1 MEKTRYVLDTLI
13 LSLSIMSHRIG
24 KQVII
29 QEHNKLGSW
38 SAKTLLLQLIHNMT
52 KCPYNNYK
60 KNIKKDAKVRS
71 CTNIILDKNLMTRTL
86 NWS

>member
-1 MEKTRYVLDTLI
+1 
-13 LSLSIMSHRIG
+13 MSHRIG

-60 KNIKKDAKVRS
+60 KNIKKDAEIFARCKSKVLYKYH
-71 CTNIILDKNLMTRTL
+71 IGQKPHD
-86 NWS
+86 